1 MSMQSNL
8 KERVAVRLKQR
19 HRAEYR
25 FKIYGVCAIGL
36 AAVFLA
42 VLFII
47 IVNTGSSAFKQTKIL
62 LHVDLAPDR
71 FGGDSLPTEQTLEA
85 ANFHLLIKQS
95 IYNAFPSVKSR
106 GERRQLR
113 NLLSSGA
120 PYQLKDIVKNNPGV
134 IGKTIEVW
142 VTASDD
148 VDMVFKG
155 KVPSD
160 ADPALRRLTDQQ
172 MGWLSEME
180 NVGTIETK
188 FNTALFLSGDSRE
201 PELAGVGGALVGSF
215 LSILVCISLAFPIG
229 VLSAVYLEEFAP
241 KNRYTDFIEVNI
253 NNLAAVPSIVFGLLG
268 LAIFLNFFELPR
280 SAPLVGGMVLSLMT
294 LPTIIIASRASIKAV
309 PPSIREA
316 ALALGASRI
325 QTSFHHVLPLAR
337 PGIMSGTVIGIA
349 QALGETA
356 PLLMIGMVAF
366 VVDIPGGILDAAT
379 ALPVQVFLWSDIP
392 ERAFS
397 ERTAAAILI
406 LLAFTILMN
415 MTAIILRRKF
425 ETRW

>member
-1 MSMQSNL
+1 M
-8 KERVAVRLKQR
+8 
-19 HRAEYR
+19 
-25 FKIYGVCAIGL
+25 
-36 AAVFLA
+36 
-42 VLFII
+42 
-47 IVNTGSSAFKQTKIL
+47 
-62 LHVDLAPDR
+62 HVDLAPDR

-241 KNRYTDFIEVNI
+241 E
-253 NNLAAVPSIVFGLLG
+253 
-268 LAIFLNFFELPR
+268 
-280 SAPLVGGMVLSLMT
+280 SLH
-294 LPTIIIASRASIKAV
+294 
-309 PPSIREA
+309 
-316 ALALGASRI
+316 G
-325 QTSFHHVLPLAR
+325 FHR
-337 PGIMSGTVIGIA
+337 G
-349 QALGETA
+349 
-356 PLLMIGMVAF
+356 
-366 VVDIPGGILDAAT
+366 
-379 ALPVQVFLWSDIP
+379 
-392 ERAFS
+392 
-397 ERTAAAILI
+397 
-406 LLAFTILMN
+406 
-415 MTAIILRRKF
+415 KY
-425 ETRW
+425 